1 MSANRRR
8 HANTLSIAKIVLMSI
23 VALLVGGSGVSYVW
37 GKNRLHAIG
46 TEIKQLERRLEQL
59 KSANQVASSNIK
71 KYSSTATLQD
81 RLSSG
86 SIQLVPIH
94 HFEASEGQLSRNDDE
109 AVRPVSNP
117 SRSSRP

>member
-71 KYSSTATLQD
+71 RYSSTATLQD

-94 HFEASEGQLSRNDDE
+94 HFEASEGQLSRNDDDV
-109 AVRPVSNP
+109 VRPVSNP

>member
-71 KYSSTATLQD
+71 RYSSTATLQD

-94 HFEASEGQLSRNDDE
+94 HFESPDGQFSRNDDD

>member
-8 HANTLSIAKIVLMSI
+8 HANTLSIARIMLMSL
-23 VALLVGGSGVSYVW
+23 VALLVGGAGVSYVW

-46 TEIKQLERRLEQL
+46 TEIKQLEKRLDQL
-59 KSANQVASSNIK
+59 KSANLVMSSNIK

-81 RLSSG
+81 RVSSG

-94 HFEASEGQLSRNDDE
+94 HFESQEGQLSRHDDD

>member
-46 TEIKQLERRLEQL
+46 TEIKQLEKRLEQL

-71 KYSSTATLQD
+71 RYSSTATLQD

-94 HFEASEGQLSRNDDE
+94 HFESSEGQLSRNDDD